1 MSLLTESNRQTVE
14 VSNMGKAKGKLF
26 IAWYNRAEGFREP
39 ERAVYH
45 RVVPVNGE
53 GVMPVVFD
61 NIPAGTYAVAV
72 FLDEN
77 ENGKMDTNLFGAPK
91 EKYGFSNNIFHLTR
105 AASFREAS
113 FEVQDGV
120 NGTIHIKLK

>member
-1 MSLLTESNRQTVE
+1 MLLATEGNRQTVE
-14 VSNMGKAKGKLF
+14 VSNMGKSKGKLF
-26 IAWYNRAEGFREP
+26 IAWYNKAEGFREP
-39 ERAVYH
+39 EKAAYH
-45 RVVPVNGE
+45 RIVAVNGE

-61 NIPAGTYAVAV
+61 GIPAGTYAVAV

-77 ENGKMDTNLFGAPK
+77 DNGKMDTNLFGAPK

-113 FEVQDGV
+113 FVVQDGKD
-120 NGTIHIKLK
+120 GTIRIKLK